1 MIYNDRIVIDHAIL
15 GGKPIIMGTRISVEF
30 ILELLGNN
38 WSHEKI
44 IENYPQLENEDILA
58 ALSYASHLLKTE
70 HIYPVPQK
78 ATA

>member
-15 GGKPIIMGTRISVEF
+15 GEKPTIRGTRISVEF

-44 IENYPQLENEDILA
+44 IENYPQIENEDVLA
-58 ALSYASHLLKTE
+58 ALNYALHLLKTE
-70 HIYPVPQK
+70 HIYPVPHK